1 MLSGKIN
8 AVVFDL
14 GGVLID
20 WNPRH
25 LYRRLFADPGE
36 MEDFLARVC
45 TADWHRQHDLGA
57 DIRQSCEQLARQ
69 HAHYRDMI
77 MAWADRG
84 EEMAAGQF
92 DQTVNVLR
100 TLKAGGLR
108 CYALSNME
116 REVFAIR
123 SARFPFMKWFDGQVI
138 SGFEGVAK
146 PDSRIFEVLL
156 ARYGLDPEATVFV
169 DDSKQ
174 NVEAARDLGFN
185 VVHYTSADQL
195 KRELRAIGLQSL

>member
-1 MLSGKIN
+1 
-8 AVVFDL
+8 
-14 GGVLID
+14 
-20 WNPRH
+20 
-25 LYRRLFADPGE
+25 
-36 MEDFLARVC
+36 
-45 TADWHRQHDLGA
+45 
-57 DIRQSCEQLARQ
+57 
-69 HAHYRDMI
+69 
-77 MAWADRG
+77 
-84 EEMAAGQF
+84 
-92 DQTVNVLR
+92 
-100 TLKAGGLR
+100 
-108 CYALSNME
+108 ME

-123 SARFPFMKWFDGQVI
+123 STRFPFMRWFDGQVI

-174 NVEAARDLGFN
+174 NVAAAHGLGFN